1 MATLLLRCISAMTA
15 VLLVATLIGL
25 LYGAWRLS
33 RNRRNPDFWEGGL
46 LWLMSFL
53 VIIVLL
59 VRA

>member
-1 MATLLLRCISAMTA
+1 MTT

-25 LYGAWRLS
+25 LYGAWRHS

-53 VIIVLL
+53 VVIVLL
-59 VRA
+59 VRT